1 MLASGVILGIAAGVA
16 FGGDWRRLSTFTLR
30 FWPLLVAA
38 SALRLVT
45 FFYPNAELLVYVV
58 GFIGIGAVAL
68 GNWRLPGSSLIALGT
83 FMNVLVIVLNS
94 GMPYDL
100 PTAVSV
106 GVRIPDDA
114 LHVVMGP
121 ATRLPLLGDIIPF
134 AIGPLAFTRAVYS
147 VGDFLLA
154 FGGFL
159 IPFMWLQEAPAVD
172 AARREIRSANF
183 AFFWL
188 AQVISRFG
196 DPITLVALVF
206 VTYRATESALWTAV
220 AVAITVVPNALFSLF
235 GGAIADALGPR
246 RAMLWCDILRV
257 PLIAAVPVLLA
268 INMPLAVIF
277 LFVFL
282 AGISGAVFNPARG
295 ALVPALLTRDRLA
308 AGNSLVFASDRAVEI
323 GGALAGGVLVATIG
337 ENAFYVDALTFGL
350 SALLL
355 SRVVVREPPI
365 GKMRWSGVIANAF
378 DGLRF
383 LRRSTVL
390 WANTLFSL
398 SAQVANPLINSL
410 TPVFLIRRFAGGDPA
425 TGAVLFGAAEAA
437 IAFGAVLGSTLLPRY
452 VSGVRKGRL
461 LIAGFAATGLVI
473 VLIALAP
480 TFAVAAILF
489 GLLGI
494 TNVLFYVP
502 TVTILQ
508 EGTPPEMTA
517 RVFGARIALTNLSWV
532 PAIFLGGVLSDAI
545 GVDLL
550 LAVAGGL
557 TLATALAGAFLP
569 VIRDVP

>member
-83 FMNVLVIVLNS
+83 FMNVLVIVVNS
-94 GMPYDL
+94 GMPYDV

-106 GVRIPDDA
+106 GVRIPTDA
-114 LHVVMGP
+114 LHVVLDSS
-121 ATRLPLLGDIIPF
+121 TRLPLLADIIPF
-134 AIGPLAFTRAVYS
+134 AIGPLGFTRAVYS

-206 VTYRATESALWTAV
+206 VTYRATQSALWTAV
-220 AVAITVVPNALFSLF
+220 AVAITIVPNALFSLF
-235 GGAIADALGPR
+235 GGAIADAVGPR
-246 RAMLWCDILRV
+246 RAMLWCDIARV
-257 PLIAAVPVLLA
+257 PLIAVVPLLLA
-268 INMPLAVIF
+268 MNMPLAVIF
-277 LFVFL
+277 FAVFL
-282 AGISGAVFNPARG
+282 AGISGAVFGPARG

-350 SALLL
+350 SAVLL
-355 SRVVVREPPI
+355 SRVVVQEPT
-365 GKMRWSGVIANAF
+365 GRMRWSGVIANAF

-383 LRRSTVL
+383 LRKSTVL

-398 SAQVANPLINSL
+398 SAQVANPIINSL
-410 TPVFLIRRFAGGDPA
+410 TPVFLIRRFAEDDPV
-425 TGAVLFGAAEAA
+425 TGAVLYGAAEAA

-452 VSGVRKGRL
+452 VSGFRKGRL

-489 GLLGI
+489 GVLGI

-508 EGTPPEMTA
+508 EGTPSEMTA

-532 PAIFLGGVLSDAI
+532 PAIFLGGVLGDSI
-545 GVDLL
+545 GVELL
-550 LAVAGGL
+550 LALAGSL
-557 TLATALAGAFLP
+557 TLVTALVGAFLP

>member
-1 MLASGVILGIAAGVA
+1 MLASGVIAGIAAGVA
-16 FGGDWRRLSTFTLR
+16 FGGDWRRLGTFTLR
-30 FWPLLVAA
+30 LWPVLIAA
-38 SALRLVT
+38 SALRLFT
-45 FFYPNAELLVYVV
+45 YFFPHAELLVYLV
-58 GFIGIGAVAL
+58 GFIGIGAVAVA
-68 GNWRLPGSSLIALGT
+68 NWRLPGSSLIAVGT
-83 FMNVLVIVLNS
+83 FMNVLVIILNS

-100 PTAVSV
+100 PTVIAV
-106 GVRIPDDA
+106 GAPIPDNSI
-114 LHVVMGP
+114 HVLLDSS
-121 ATRLPLLGDIIPF
+121 TRLPLLADIIPF
-134 AIGPLAFTRAVYS
+134 GIGHAVYS

-159 IPFMWLQEAPAVD
+159 IPFMWLQESPATD

-206 VTYRATESALWTAV
+206 VTYRATQSALLTAV
-220 AVAITVVPNALFSLF
+220 AVAIATLPNALFSLF

-246 RAMLWCDILRV
+246 RAMFWCDITRV
-257 PLIAAVPVLLA
+257 PLIACIPGLLA
-268 INMPLAVIF
+268 VNVPLAVIF
-277 LFVFL
+277 LIAFL
-282 AGISGAVFNPARG
+282 AGISGAVFGPARG

-323 GGALAGGVLVATIG
+323 GGALAGGVLVATVG

-355 SRVVVREPPI
+355 SRVVVREPT
-365 GKMRWSGVIANAF
+365 GTVRWSRVVANAF

-383 LRRSTVL
+383 LRRSAVL
-390 WANTLFSL
+390 WANTVFSL
-398 SAQVANPLINSL
+398 SAQLANPIINSL
-410 TPVFLIRRFAGGDPA
+410 TPVFLVRRFTQSDPV
-425 TGAVLFGAAEAA
+425 TGAVLYGAAEAA
-437 IAFGAVLGSTLLPRY
+437 IAFGSVLGSTLLPRY
-452 VSGVRKGRL
+452 ISGFRKGRL

-480 TFAVAAILF
+480 TVAVAMILFAV
-489 GLLGI
+489 LGI
-494 TNVLFYVP
+494 VNVLFYVP
-502 TVTILQ
+502 NVTILQ

-517 RVFGARIALTNLSWV
+517 RVFGARIALVNLSWL
-532 PAIFLGGVLSDAI
+532 PAILLGGVLSDAI

-550 LAVAGGL
+550 LVLAGL
-557 TLATALAGAFLP
+557 TMLGTALVGAFLP

>member
-1 MLASGVILGIAAGVA
+1 MLASGVIAGIAAGVA
-16 FGGDWRRLSTFTLR
+16 FGGDWRRLSTFTLHL
-30 FWPLLVAA
+30 WPLLIAA

-45 FFYPNAELLVYVV
+45 WFEPRAELIVYVV
-58 GFIGIGAVAL
+58 GFIGIGTVAL
-68 GNWRLPGSSLIALGT
+68 ANWRLPGSSLIALGT
-83 FMNVLVIVLNS
+83 FMNVLVILLNS
-94 GMPYDL
+94 GMPYDV

-106 GVRIPDDA
+106 GVRIPTDA
-114 LHVVMGP
+114 LHVVLDQ
-121 ATRLPLLGDIIPF
+121 ATRLPLLADIIPF

-206 VTYRATESALWTAV
+206 VTYRATQSALLTAV
-220 AVAITVVPNALFSLF
+220 AVAITIVPNALFSLF

-246 RAMLWCDILRV
+246 RAMLWCDIVRV

-268 INMPLAVIF
+268 MNMPLAVIF
-277 LFVFL
+277 FAVFL
-282 AGISGAVFNPARG
+282 AGISGAVFGPARG

-355 SRVVVREPPI
+355 SRVVVQEPT

-383 LRRSTVL
+383 LRKSTVL

-398 SAQVANPLINSL
+398 SAQVANPIINSL
-410 TPVFLIRRFAGGDPA
+410 TPVLLIRRFAQDDPA
-425 TGAVLFGAAEAA
+425 RGAVLYGAAEAA

-452 VSGVRKGRL
+452 VSGFRKGRL
-461 LIAGFAATGLVI
+461 LIAGFGATGLVI

-508 EGTPPEMTA
+508 EGTPTEMTA

-532 PAIFLGGVLSDAI
+532 PAIFLGGALSDSI
-545 GVDLL
+545 GVDVLL
-550 LAVAGGL
+550 IIAGSL
-557 TLATALAGAFLP
+557 TLATALVGAFLP

>member
-1 MLASGVILGIAAGVA
+1 MLASGVIAGIAAGVA
-16 FGGDWRRLSTFTLR
+16 FGGDWRRLSTFTLN
-30 FWPLLVAA
+30 FWPLLIAA

-45 FFYPNAELLVYVV
+45 FVYPNTELFVYIV

-68 GNWRLPGSSLIALGT
+68 ANWRLPGSSLIALGT

-106 GVRIPDDA
+106 GVRIPNDA
-114 LHVVMGP
+114 LHVVLEP
-121 ATRLPLLGDIIPF
+121 ATRLPLLADIIPF

-159 IPFMWLQEAPAVD
+159 VPFMWLQEAPAVG

-206 VTYRATESALWTAV
+206 VTYRATQSALLTAI
-220 AVAITVVPNALFSLF
+220 AVAIATLPNALFSLF

-246 RAMLWCDILRV
+246 RAMLWCDLVRV
-257 PLIAAVPVLLA
+257 PLIAVIPVLLL
-268 INMPLAVIF
+268 INMPLGVVFFA
-277 LFVFL
+277 VFL
-282 AGISGAVFNPARG
+282 AGIAGAVFGPARG
-295 ALVPALLTRDRLA
+295 ALVPALLTRERLA

-337 ENAFYVDALTFGL
+337 ENAFYVDALTFAL

-355 SRVVVREPPI
+355 SRVVVQEPT
-365 GKMRWSGVIANAF
+365 GRMKWSAVVTNAF
-378 DGLRF
+378 DGFRF
-383 LRRSTVL
+383 LRQSTVL
-390 WANTLFSL
+390 WANTIFSL
-398 SAQVANPLINSL
+398 SAQLANPIINSL
-410 TPVFLIRRFAGGDPA
+410 SPVFVVRRFAGNDPV
-425 TGAVLFGAAEAA
+425 TGAVLYGAAEAA

-452 VSGVRKGRL
+452 ISGFRKGRL

-473 VLIALAP
+473 VLIALSP
-480 TFAVAAILF
+480 TIAVALVLF
-489 GLLGI
+489 GVLGV

-502 TVTILQ
+502 NVTILQ
-508 EGTPPEMTA
+508 EGTPQEMTA
-517 RVFGARIALTNLSWV
+517 RVFGARIALANLSWL
-532 PAIFLGGVLSDAI
+532 PAILLGGALSDTI
-545 GVDLL
+545 GVEQLL
-550 LAVAGGL
+550 IVAGSV
-557 TLATALAGAFLP
+557 TLATALVGAFLP

>member
-1 MLASGVILGIAAGVA
+1 MV
-16 FGGDWRRLSTFTLR
+16 
-30 FWPLLVAA
+30 A
-38 SALRLVT
+38 SALRLLTVP
-45 FFYPNAELLVYVV
+45 FPHASFLIYVL
-58 GFIGIGAVAL
+58 GFIGIGAVAVA
-68 GNWRLPGSSLIALGT
+68 NWRLPGSSLIAVGT
-83 FMNVLVIVLNS
+83 FMNVLVILVNT
-94 GMPYDL
+94 GMPYDV
-100 PTAVSV
+100 PTVVAV
-106 GVRIPDDA
+106 GAKIPDDS
-114 LHVVMGP
+114 LHIVLDSG
-121 ATRLPLLGDIIPF
+121 TRLPLLADIIPVGF
-134 AIGPLAFTRAVYS
+134 ARSVYS
-147 VGDFLLA
+147 VGDFMLA

-196 DPITLVALVF
+196 DPMTLIALVF
-206 VTYRATESALWTAV
+206 VTYRATGSALLTAL
-220 AVAITVVPNALFSLF
+220 AVAIATLPNALFSLF

-246 RAMLWCDILRV
+246 RAMLWCDIARV
-257 PLIAAVPVLLA
+257 PLIAVIPVLLA
-268 INMPLAVIF
+268 MNMPLAVVF
-277 LFVFL
+277 FAVFL
-282 AGISGAVFNPARG
+282 AGISGAVFGPARG

-355 SRVVVREPPI
+355 SRVVVHEPT
-365 GKMRWSGVIANAF
+365 GTMRWSGVVANAF

-383 LRRSTVL
+383 LRKSTVL

-398 SAQVANPLINSL
+398 SAQLANPIINSL
-410 TPVFLIRRFAGGDPA
+410 TPVFVVRRFAQNDA
-425 TGAVLFGAAEAA
+425 VTGAVLYGAAEAA
-437 IAFGAVLGSTLLPRY
+437 IAFGAVLGSALLPRY
-452 VSGVRKGRL
+452 VSGFRKGRL

-480 TFAVAAILF
+480 TFAVAVILF

-508 EGTPPEMTA
+508 EGTPTEMTA
-517 RVFGARIALTNLSWV
+517 RVFGARIAITNLSWL
-532 PAIFLGGVLSDAI
+532 PAILLGGVLSDSI
-545 GVDLL
+545 GVDVLL
-550 LAVAGGL
+550 MLAGSL
-557 TLATALAGAFLP
+557 TLATALVGAFLP

>member
-1 MLASGVILGIAAGVA
+1 MLASGVLLGIAAGVA

-30 FWPLLVAA
+30 FWPLLIAA

-100 PTAVSV
+100 PTAISV
-106 GVRIPDDA
+106 GVRIPNDA
-114 LHVVMGP
+114 LHVVLDSS
-121 ATRLPLLGDIIPF
+121 TRLPLLADIIPF
-134 AIGPLAFTRAVYS
+134 TIGPLGFTRAVYS
-147 VGDFLLA
+147 VGDFMLA

-159 IPFMWLQEAPAVD
+159 IPFMWLQESPAVD
-172 AARREIRSANF
+172 KARREIRSANF

-196 DPITLVALVF
+196 DPITLVALVY
-206 VTYRATESALWTAV
+206 VTYRATQSALWTAV
-220 AVAITVVPNALFSLF
+220 AVAITIVPNALFSLF

-246 RAMLWCDILRV
+246 RAMLWCDIVRV
-257 PLIAAVPVLLA
+257 PLIAVVPVLLA
-268 INMPLAVIF
+268 MNMPLAIIF
-277 LFVFL
+277 FAVFV
-282 AGISGAVFNPARG
+282 AGIAGAVFGPARG

-350 SALLL
+350 SAVLL
-355 SRVVVREPPI
+355 SRVVVQEPT

-383 LRRSTVL
+383 LRKSTIL

-398 SAQVANPLINSL
+398 SAQVANPIINSL
-410 TPVFLIRRFAGGDPA
+410 TPVFLIRRFAEGDPV
-425 TGAVLFGAAEAA
+425 TGAVLYGAAEAA

-452 VSGVRKGRL
+452 VSGFRKGRL

-489 GLLGI
+489 GVLGI

-508 EGTPPEMTA
+508 EGTPTEMTA

-532 PAIFLGGVLSDAI
+532 PAIFLGGVLGDAI
-545 GVDLL
+545 GVELL
-550 LAVAGGL
+550 LALAGGL
-557 TLATALAGAFLP
+557 TLATALVGAFLP
-569 VIRDVP
+569 VIRDVR